1 MHSSQSQEVSAA
13 YLKKLPDC
21 KEEFMPWPAGV
32 ATECEIALIERIRGE
47 GTSGAVVADF
57 QQLVYGY
64 YVRHGRMLPWRQI
77 DNPFLILVS
86 EVMLQQTQVDRVI
99 PKYQAFVERFS
110 TPGRLAE
117 APLPELLSYWQ
128 GLGYNRRAIHLQ
140 RAARMLIEQWDGQ
153 LPEDPRLLQ
162 QLPGIGPYTA
172 GAISTF
178 AFNRPELFLETNIR
192 AVLLHFFFP
201 DQIGITDRQLLPIVE
216 AVLDRTESRRWYN
229 ALMDYGSD
237 LKRRFPN
244 PSRRSSHH
252 AVQSRFKGSNRQIRG
267 AVVRMIL
274 AEGRL
279 TTADLQDRLGV
290 ESYRLMPILESLLR
304 EGFLKTQGRQ
314 FVIPSA

>member
-1 MHSSQSQEVSAA
+1 MKELISSEGVSSQ
-13 YLKKLPDC
+13 
-21 KEEFMPWPAGV
+21 V
-32 ATECEIALIERIRGE
+32 ATAL
-47 GTSGAVVADF
+47 
-57 QQLVYGY
+57 QQLVYRFFGE
-64 YVRHGRMLPWRQI
+64 HGRVLPWRKAQ
-77 DNPFLILVS
+77 DPYRVLVS
-86 EVMLQQTQVDRVI
+86 EVMLQQTQVERVI
-99 PKYQAFVERFS
+99 PKYRAFIEQFS
-110 TPGRLAE
+110 TPVSLAE
-117 APLPELLSYWQ
+117 ASLTELLSYWQ
-128 GLGYNRRAIHLQ
+128 GLGYNRRAINLQ
-140 RAARMLIEQWDGQ
+140 RAARMIVGEWGNVIPENPAQ
-153 LPEDPRLLQ
+153 LK

-172 GAISTF
+172 GAIAAF
-178 AFNRPELFLETNIR
+178 AFNRPEVFLETNIR

-201 DQIGITDRQLLPIVE
+201 DQIGITDRQLLPVVE
-216 AVLDRTESRRWYN
+216 AVLDRAEPRRWYN

-279 TTADLQDRLGV
+279 TTADLQNRLGV
-290 ESYRLMPILESLLR
+290 ESHRLMPILESLLR